1 MVDQQVK
8 TSTIPQAIQD
18 IWLADYQR
26 ALTYNIRKKYG
37 LSFDDRSAIEQT
49 IDALFK
55 GDLKVADLANNL
67 KTQKIGTTQNTQA
80 IIRDIIG
87 YCLLPAKDYFRQ
99 QGQDLEKILT
109 ESGGVDKVYTDNI
122 SVMNK
127 AIAEEQAGTYD
138 HDKYVLDDTKKV
150 LPVVNEKPETI
161 EGNDSDD
168 LSTEDIKVGLINFF
182 DDGLNDLLSLE
193 SGDMLETIN
202 EELIEVLT
210 NNEKY
215 KKEIETY
222 LLGTKITIG
231 TTNLNLAD
239 KEVPPISANW
249 LKDFFSVAGAD
260 SFDTLSIAKYIISSP
275 NAKNLSEDEQAKLR
289 RFLTLYHN
297 IHFFPAP
304 FTALPVEKWEVIPG
318 AHTNLPTKI
327 EDEKVLAP
335 SPKRQPKWSVTPKTE
350 TSTAPVTRSKS
361 QELIDLEKMRD
372 QYAIGTLER
381 AAIEEEI
388 KHFDQA
394 S

>member
-1 MVDQQVK
+1 MYMATKQM
-8 TSTIPQAIQD
+8 SPQIEK
-18 IWLADYQR
+18 IWLSNYQR
-26 ALTYNIRKKYG
+26 VLSLRLKEKYK
-37 LSFDDRSAIEQT
+37 LSSDQKTVIEQS
-49 IDALFK
+49 IDAIYNGEAHCADLPTLLK
-55 GDLKVADLANNL
+55 TKNVGSSTDLKNIV
-67 KTQKIGTTQNTQA
+67 
-80 IIRDIIG
+80 RDIIG
-87 YCLLPAKDYFRQ
+87 YCILPAKDYFKE
-99 QGQDLEKILT
+99 QGEDIEKILQD
-109 ESGGVDKVYTDNI
+109 SGGIAKEYLDN
-122 SVMNK
+122 VLTFKK
-127 AIAEEQAGTYD
+127 ALAEEEAGTYD
-138 HDKYVLDDTKKV
+138 HDSYLYPPEVHKDSSQAESEN
-150 LPVVNEKPETI
+150 NEFLSVEEVSNLSPE
-161 EGNDSDD
+161 E
-168 LSTEDIKVGLINFF
+168 LKLGLLNFF
-182 DDGLNDLLSLE
+182 DEGLNDLLSLE
-193 SGDMLETIN
+193 NGDMLETVN
-202 EELIEVLT
+202 EELIQVLN

-231 TTNLNLAD
+231 ITNLNLAD

-318 AHTNLPTKI
+318 AHANTQPTKI
-327 EDEKVLAP
+327 DNEILDKP
-335 SPKRQPKWSVTPKTE
+335 IPKRQPKWSVTPKTE
-350 TSTAPVTRSKS
+350 TPVAPVTRSKS

-388 KHFDQA
+388 KHFEQ